1 MGLFDSIA
9 GDLLGSISNVSAE
22 HHAGLLDAVSGLLNN
37 PQVGGVSGL
46 IEAFERQG
54 LGGVIASWVGS
65 GQNLQIS
72 PEQIQAV
79 LGDEHIQGIAQKLGL
94 STQDVA
100 SHLSQLLPSIID
112 KMTPNGQVPAQQDIG
127 GLMGMLKGALN

>member
-9 GDLLGSISNVSAE
+9 GDLLGSISNLSAE

-46 IEAFERQG
+46 IEAFEKQG

-112 KMTPNGQVPAQQDIG
+112 KMTPNGQVPAQQDVG
-127 GLMGMLKGALN
+127 GLMGLLKGALS

>member
-9 GDLLGSISNVSAE
+9 GDLLGSISNLSAE

-46 IEAFERQG
+46 IEAFEKQG

-112 KMTPNGQVPAQQDIG
+112 KMTPNGQVPAQQDVG
-127 GLMGMLKGALN
+127 GLMGMFKGALS

>member
-37 PQVGGVSGL
+37 PQIGGVSGL
-46 IEAFERQG
+46 IDAFEKQG

-72 PEQIQAV
+72 PEQLQAV
-79 LGDEHIQGIAQKLGL
+79 LGEEHIQGIAQKMGL

-112 KMTPNGQVPAQQDIG
+112 KMTPNGQVPAQQDVG
-127 GLMGMLKGALN
+127 GLMGMLKGALS